1 MHVVEQLLKLLNP
14 HPRSHYAFDFQLRL
28 LEALGNLGEKQA
40 IGRLAQLLVL
50 KLDICAIY
58 ERIFQ
63 EYLVRTLRQLGDT
76 RTELEVVETALH
88 QLAATTIRKM
98 RLEVSLP

>member
-1 MHVVEQLLKLLNP
+1 MRLISNFVC
-14 HPRSHYAFDFQLRL
+14 SRL
-28 LEALGNLGEKQA
+28 LVGEKQA

-58 ERIFQ
+58 KRIFQ
-63 EYLVRTLRQLGDT
+63 EYLVRTLRQLGDI